1 MMQVIAAFLVMSS
14 VCQSPVKA
22 STERARAE
30 QDFQGLT
37 VANQLKGMAL
47 VACVR
52 AGMGPGQIQRM
63 FGSPLLYSRFRD
75 GPEEWWYPNL
85 GVTVYFPVKP
95 FRPTRTRPLTP
106 ERIHGGII

>member
-14 VCQSPVKA
+14 VCQPG
-22 STERARAE
+22 TESSEVARAE

-47 VACVR
+47 VASVR

-75 GPEEWWYPNL
+75 GPEEWWYPQL
-85 GVTVYFPVKP
+85 GVTVYFPVKLS
-95 FRPTRTRPLTP
+95 RPTRTRPLTP
-106 ERIHGGII
+106 ERIHGGIV